1 MKRCLPRFALTD
13 ASSSQSL
20 AAAQQAQAAQANTDA
35 PENHRGLNVQWANG
49 RSNMRLLW
57 AMTLACLALPS
68 TSHAE
73 LKIVLEEFRVPHEN
87 GIEIYVRNKR
97 PDGIQTF
104 ASERI
109 AVLVHGATYPSNS
122 FDLGLAGKSWMDY
135 LAERGFDV
143 YALDLPGYGRSTRPA
158 IMEQPAE
165 DNPPF
170 LRTADAVRALGTVVD
185 FVGKRRGVERIDL
198 IGWSWGTAI
207 TATYAAENPSKVERL
222 MLY

>member
-1 MKRCLPRFALTD
+1 
-13 ASSSQSL
+13 
-20 AAAQQAQAAQANTDA
+20 
-35 PENHRGLNVQWANG
+35 
-49 RSNMRLLW
+49 MRLLW
-57 AMTLACLALPS
+57 AMTLACLTLPS

-73 LKIVLEEFRVPHEN
+73 AKIVVEEFRVPHEG

-97 PDGIQTF
+97 PEGIQTF
-104 ASERI
+104 ASDRI
-109 AVLVHGATYPSNS
+109 AVLVHGATYPGNS

-170 LRTADAVRALGTVVD
+170 LRTADAVTPNLTGRDVTISLALYALVYTVV
-185 FVGKRRGVERIDL
+185 FGAGVYFLFKLVRAGPAVL
-198 IGWSWGTAI
+198 
-207 TATYAAENPSKVERL
+207 AAPPEPGLSQRPARPL
-222 MLY
+222 SAADAD